1 MESIDKFK
9 SGMQPR
15 ESDAPW
21 TPANCKPIMGMASN
35 CFMVMVIIMVIIMVM
50 VRVKVAARV
59 GARLKLSTAIGLRDN
74 VRLLARV
81 EVKIIAEI
89 RIRSELGRDHEC

>member
-35 CFMVMVIIMVIIMVM
+35 CFMVMVIIMVM